1 MPGKVFLVGAGPGA
15 VDLLTL
21 RAASLLRAA
30 EIVLHDDLVP
40 AEILEQCPASAE
52 IVNVGKRCGHNSRS
66 QEQINTLMVWHA
78 CETQAQTIVRLKS
91 GDPAVFGR
99 LGEEMEALRRAGVQF
114 EIVPG
119 VTAASAAAASA
130 GITLTDRHAASALMV
145 ITAHNVR
152 GEKLRASGIDPQR
165 TSFAVYM
172 PGPDY
177 SRTARDLTDAGV
189 DANTPCLLVSQAG
202 RKSEQKCFLALCDL
216 PFVSGVTAPAILIV
230 GEVARRATGETSKEL
245 NEILDPVLT
254 SLNKNPGI
262 REPGI
267 KNPGLNVESSSQ
279 S

>member
-1 MPGKVFLVGAGPGA
+1 MPGKVYLVGAGPGA
-15 VDLLTL
+15 ADLLTL

-40 AEILEQCPASAE
+40 AEILELCPASAE
-52 IVNVGKRCGHNSRS
+52 IVNVGKRCGRNSRS
-66 QEQINTLMVWHA
+66 QDQINTLMVWHA
-78 CETQAQTIVRLKS
+78 RETRAQAIVRLKS

-99 LGEEMEALRRAGVQF
+99 LGEEMEALRRAGVEF

-145 ITAHNVR
+145 VTAHNVR

-177 SRTARDLTDAGV
+177 NRTARDLTEAGV

-202 RKSEQKCFLALCDL
+202 RKSEQQCFLALCDL
-216 PFVSGVTAPAILIV
+216 PFVSGVMAPAILIV
-230 GEVARRATGETSKEL
+230 GEVARRTADETSKDL
-245 NEILDPVLT
+245 KGILDPVLA
-254 SLNKNPGI
+254 SFNQ
-262 REPGI
+262 EQAI
-267 KNPGLNVESSSQ
+267 KNPGLNVEASSQ